1 MNTKTECSKDEA
13 VPTLICEQCPKPHV
27 FYNAKKFETH
37 SLRHQAVY
45 KCEDCG
51 QTLDDHK
58 KYIKHL
64 RVEHKKSNKQYAC
77 THCSKAFVQKEN
89 LDKHVSRRHSDHPE
103 YACEKCFK
111 IFKSNSALKYHLTK
125 HENIIFK
132 CPMCPKSLQSERGLM
147 YHMNVHNGIAD
158 HLCNECGRSF
168 VTRQKLIDHTR
179 SRHTLERPYVCETC
193 GAGFVRYENRAGLW
207 YSRGTYFS
215 ISFIVIMSC
224 VIIYNRI

>member
-1 MNTKTECSKDEA
+1 MYFYFCYFLEHLSTKMECSKDEA
-13 VPTLICEQCPKPHV
+13 VPTLICDECPTPQI
-27 FYNAKKFETH
+27 FYNAKKFEAHQTI
-37 SLRHQAVY
+37 RHQTVH

-51 QTLDDHK
+51 QTLDDYK

-64 RVEHKKSNKQYAC
+64 RVVHKKTNKQYSC
-77 THCSKAFVQKEN
+77 QHCSKAFVQKEN
-89 LDKHVSRRHSDHPE
+89 LDKHMSRRHSDNPE

-147 YHMNVHNGIAD
+147 YHMNVHNGVAD

-193 GAGFVRYENRAGLW
+193 GAGFVRYQK
-207 YSRGTYFS
+207 Y
-215 ISFIVIMSC
+215 
-224 VIIYNRI
+224 IIYAYIHIQVIVLSVR

>member
-1 MNTKTECSKDEA
+1 MNTKIECSKDEA

-27 FYNAKKFETH
+27 FYNAKKFEAH
-37 SLRHQAVY
+37 NLRHQAVY

-64 RVEHKKSNKQYAC
+64 RVEHKKSNKQYSC

-89 LDKHVSRRHSDHPE
+89 LDKHVSRRHSEHPE

-147 YHMNVHNGIAD
+147 YHMNVHNGVAD

-193 GAGFVRYENRAGLW
+193 GAGFVRYENWLRLW
-207 YSRGTYFS
+207 YIR
-215 ISFIVIMSC
+215 
-224 VIIYNRI
+224 